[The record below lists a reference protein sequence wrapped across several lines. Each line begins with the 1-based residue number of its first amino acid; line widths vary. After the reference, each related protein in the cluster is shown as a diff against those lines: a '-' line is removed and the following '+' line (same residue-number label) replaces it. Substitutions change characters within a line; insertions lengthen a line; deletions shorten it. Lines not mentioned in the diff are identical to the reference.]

1 MTSQTT
7 NHRRTGAA
15 LIAALGLAVAIA
27 AAGAA
32 SAKDRHAEVAPAA
45 DAKAASFA
53 DAVKGL
59 PRLDGLLPVYV
70 DKAGGRI
77 LLSLPAPDAEGLSG
91 RFLYQTYLRAGLG
104 SNPVGLDRSKP
115 GDTQVLVFRWAGKKV
130 LVAFENYAFRADAG
144 GPDERAAVR
153 DSFAASTVWQA
164 PILAADAGGR
174 LLIDL
179 SGFLTRDAFDIAK
192 TLKDAK
198 QGDFKLEADLNAVDT
213 GQVLALPANLEF
225 EASQTFSSD
234 APGREVQ
241 GIAPDPRD
249 VTLVIHHSLIQ
260 LPPPGFRPR
269 LYDPRVNT
277 FSQVVTDYG
286 APLDKP
292 LVYRIA
298 NRFRLEKVD
307 PTAARSAVKRP
318 IIFYVDRAAPEPVR
332 TALVEGAR
340 GWAKAFDAAGFED
353 AFRVEVLP
361 EGISNLDAR
370 YNVINWVH
378 RQTRGWSYGQGIID
392 PRTGEIVRG
401 SVLLGSQR
409 VRQDRII
416 FEGLEGADLTGT
428 GGVDD
433 PVQVALK
440 RLRQLSVHETGHAI
454 GLAHNFAGST
464 FADRASVMDY
474 PPPRVGIVGG
484 KLDFADA
491 YADGVGAWDVFS
503 IRWLYGQFAPGVDER
518 AALSAMV
525 ADSLVKGMRF
535 VSDDDSRPIDTGHP
549 LGALWDDG
557 PDAVAGLDH
566 VLQVRRIALSGFGL
580 RNLPAGA
587 PVSDLKRVIVPI
599 YLFHRYEVDAAAKYV
614 GGIDFTYGVKG
625 DGQEAAKPVDGAT
638 QRRALAMLLRTVDP
652 AELDLPDALV
662 GLLSAVQSG
671 DPDPQYTTE
680 LFASGEGPV
689 FDLPT
694 AADTA
699 ADVTFTDLFA
709 PARLN
714 RVVDLASRDPGQ
726 LGLGEILDR
735 TIGQAFTPAAGETPR
750 RAELRRRIE
759 ARLIFDLA
767 AGLDDKTLSPTAAA
781 QVRAA
786 LMGLGRRLGEAR
798 GGSAADAAQA
808 GYFADLLLDR
818 NEDHL
823 RALAAS
829 SARRPVAVPPG
840 MPIGAAA
847 GQGEDC
853 WFCEALGAG
862 R

>member
-1 MTSQTT
+1 MTSRTT
-7 NHRRTGAA
+7 EPGRLRAVLGAILTLTLATAGGAA
-15 LIAALGLAVAIA
+15 MAKARHGAAEKTNA
-27 AAGAA
+27 AAAA
-32 SAKDRHAEVAPAA
+32 TA
-45 DAKAASFA
+45 
-53 DAVKGL
+53 GL
-59 PRLDGLLPVYV
+59 TRLDGLLPVFV
-70 DKAGGRI
+70 DKAGGRV
-77 LLSLPAPDAEGLSG
+77 LVSLPAPDAEGLSG

-115 GDTQVLVFRWAGKKV
+115 GDTQVLVFRRAGKTV
-130 LVAFENYAFRADAG
+130 MVEFENYAFRADAG
-144 GPDERAAVR
+144 GPDERAAVKQ
-153 DSFAASTVWQA
+153 SFAASTVWST
-164 PILAADAGGR
+164 PIIAAGADGR
-174 LLIDL
+174 LLVDL
-179 SGFLTRDAFDIAK
+179 SGFLTRDALGVAK

-198 QGDFKLEADLNAVDT
+198 QGDFKLEADLSAVDT
-213 GQVLALPANLEF
+213 GQVLVLPANLEF
-225 EASQTFSSD
+225 EASQTYSSA

-241 GIAPDPRD
+241 GIAPDARD
-249 VTLVIHHSLIQ
+249 LTLVIHHSLIQ
-260 LPPPGFRPR
+260 LPPPGYAPR

-277 FSQVVTDYG
+277 FSQVVSDYS

-307 PTAARSAVKRP
+307 PTAARSPVRKP
-318 IIFYVDRAAPEPVR
+318 IVFYVDRAAPEPVR

-340 GWAKAFDAAGFED
+340 GWAKAFDAAGFEG
-353 AFRVEVLP
+353 AFKVEVLP
-361 EGISNLDAR
+361 PGINPLDAR

-392 PRTGEIVRG
+392 PRTGEIVKG

-409 VRQDRII
+409 IRQDRII

-428 GGVDD
+428 GGVND
-433 PVQVALK
+433 PVQIALR
-440 RLRQLSVHETGHAI
+440 RLKQLSVHETGHAI

-474 PPPRVGIVGG
+474 PPPRVGIAGG
-484 KLDFADA
+484 RLDFADA
-491 YADGVGAWDVFS
+491 YADGVGAWDIFS
-503 IRWLYGQFAPGVDER
+503 IRWLYSQFPPGTDEP
-518 AALSAMV
+518 AALRGMV
-525 ADSLVKGMRF
+525 AESLAQGMRF
-535 VSDDDSRPIDTGHP
+535 VSDDDSRPVDSGHP

-557 PDAVAGLDH
+557 PDAIAGLDH
-566 VLQVRRIALSGFGL
+566 VLQVRRIALGGFGL

-587 PVSDLKRVIVPI
+587 PVSDLKRIIVPI
-599 YLFHRYEVDAAAKYV
+599 YLFHRYQVDAAVKDI
-614 GGIDFTYGVKG
+614 GGVDFTYAVKG
-625 DGQEAAKPVDGAT
+625 DGRESARPVDGAV
-638 QRRALAMLLRTVDP
+638 QRRALAMLLRSVEP

-662 GLLSAVQSG
+662 DQLSAVQSG
-671 DPDPQYTTE
+671 DADPQYTTE

-699 ADVTFTDLFA
+699 ADITFTDLFA

-726 LGLGEILDR
+726 LTLGELLDR
-735 TIGQAFTPAAGETPR
+735 TMAQVFTTAAGESPR

-767 AGLDDKTLSPTAAA
+767 ADLDDKSLSPTAAA
-781 QVRAA
+781 QVRAGLVA
-786 LMGLGRRLGEAR
+786 LGHRLAAVH
-798 GGSAADAAQA
+798 GGTAADAAQA
-808 GYFADLLLDR
+808 RYFADLLLDR
-818 NEDHL
+818 NDDHL
-823 RALAAS
+823 RALAAAS
-829 SARRPVAVPPG
+829 TRRPVAVPPG

-853 WFCEALGAG
+853 WFCEAQTAG

>member
-1 MTSQTT
+1 MALLTSKPAWARAAIGAILTLALADLS
-7 NHRRTGAA
+7 GAA
-15 LIAALGLAVAIA
+15 L
-27 AAGAA
+27 
-32 SAKDRHAEVAPAA
+32 AKDRHAPTAARASAP
-45 DAKAASFA
+45 FGG
-53 DAVKGL
+53 AVDGL
-59 PRLDGLLPVYV
+59 IRMDGLLPVYA

-77 LLSLPAPDAEGLSG
+77 LVLLPAPDAEGLSG
-91 RFLYQTYLRAGLG
+91 RFIYQTYLRAGLG

-115 GDTQVLVFRWAGKKV
+115 GDTQVLVFRRSGKKV
-130 LVAFENYAFRADAG
+130 LVEFENYAFRAEAG
-144 GPDERAAVR
+144 GPDERAAVKE
-153 DSFAASTVWQA
+153 SFAASTVWQT
-164 PILAADAGGR
+164 PIIAAGPDGR
-174 LLIDL
+174 LLVDL
-179 SGFLTRDAFDIAK
+179 TGFLTRDALDIAK

-198 QGDFKLEADLNAVDT
+198 QGDFKLEGDLSTVDT
-213 GQVLALPANLEF
+213 GNVLVLPENLEF
-225 EASQTFSSD
+225 EASQTFSSS

-241 GIAPDPRD
+241 GIVPDPRD
-249 VTLVIHHSLIQ
+249 LTLVVHHSLIQ
-260 LPPPGFRPR
+260 LPPPGFKPR

-277 FSQVVTDYG
+277 FSQVISDYA

-292 LVYRIA
+292 LVYRLA

-307 PTAARSAVKRP
+307 PTAARSPVKKP

-332 TALVEGAR
+332 SALVAGAA
-340 GWAKAFDAAGFED
+340 GWAKAFDAAGFEG
-353 AFRVEVLP
+353 AFKVEVLP
-361 EGISNLDAR
+361 EGVSPLDAR

-378 RQTRGWSYGQGIID
+378 RQTRGWSYGQGVID
-392 PRTGEIVRG
+392 PRTGEIIKG

-409 VRQDRII
+409 IRQDRII
-416 FEGLEGADLTGT
+416 FEGLEGSDLTGT
-428 GGVDD
+428 GGVND
-433 PVQVALK
+433 PVQIALK
-440 RLRQLSVHETGHAI
+440 RLKQLSVHETGHAI

-474 PPPRVGIVGG
+474 PPPRVGIVNG

-491 YADGVGAWDVFS
+491 YANGVGAWDVFS
-503 IRWLYGQFAPGVDER
+503 IQWLYSQFPPGTDET
-518 AALSAMV
+518 ATLSAMV
-525 ADSLVKGMRF
+525 SQSLAQGMRF
-535 VSDDDSRPIDTGHP
+535 VSDEDSRPIDTGHP

-557 PDAVAGLDH
+557 PDSVAALDH
-566 VLQVRRIALSGFGL
+566 VLAVRRIALNGFGL

-599 YLFHRYEVDAAAKYV
+599 YLFHRYEVDAAVKNV

-625 DGQEAAKPVDGAT
+625 DGHEAARPVDGAT
-638 QRRALAMLLRTVDP
+638 QRRALAMLLRTVEP

-662 GLLSAVQSG
+662 DQLSAVQSG

-699 ADVTFTDLFA
+699 ADITFTDLFA

-714 RVVDLASRDPGQ
+714 RVVDLASRDGGQ
-726 LGLGEILDR
+726 LGLAEVLDR
-735 TIGQAFTPAAGETPR
+735 TTAQVFAPAAGETPR

-767 AGLDDKTLSPTAAA
+767 ADLDDKTLSPTAAA
-781 QVRAA
+781 QIRASLVA
-786 LMGLGRRLGEAR
+786 LGHRLAGAG

-808 GYFADLLLDR
+808 RYFADLLLDR

-823 RALAAS
+823 RALAAT
-829 SARRPVAVPPG
+829 SARRPVATPPG
-840 MPIGAAA
+840 MPIG
-847 GQGEDC
+847 GGEDC
-853 WFCEALGAG
+853 WFCEALGPG

>member
-1 MTSQTT
+1 MTSQTS
-7 NHRRTGAA
+7 NRVWARAA
-15 LIAALGLAVAIA
+15 LSAVIGLALAAWTGPALAAGHHAKPSASPEA
-27 AAGAA
+27 AAT
-32 SAKDRHAEVAPAA
+32 
-45 DAKAASFA
+45 
-53 DAVKGL
+53 KGL
-59 PRLDGLLPVYV
+59 SRMDGLLPIYV

-77 LLSLPAPDAEGLSG
+77 LVSLPAPDAEGLSG

-115 GDTQVLVFRWAGKKV
+115 GDTQVLVFRRAGKKV
-130 LVAFENYAFRADAG
+130 LVAFENYAFRANGA
-144 GPDERAAVR
+144 GPDERAAVKE
-153 DSFAASTVWQA
+153 SFAASTVWQT
-164 PILAADAGGR
+164 PIIAAGPDGR

-179 SGFLTRDAFDIAK
+179 SGFLTRDALDIAK

-198 QGDFKLEADLNAVDT
+198 QGDFKLDADLSTVDT
-213 GQVLALPANLEF
+213 AQVLALPENVEF
-225 EASQTFSSD
+225 EASQTFASA
-234 APGREVQ
+234 APGPEVR
-241 GIAPDPRD
+241 GIAPDARD
-249 VTLVIHHSLIQ
+249 MTLVIHHSLIK
-260 LPPPGFRPR
+260 LPPPGFKPR
-269 LYDPRVNT
+269 FYDPRVNT
-277 FSQVVTDYG
+277 FSQVVADYG

-298 NRFRLEKVD
+298 DRFRLEKTD
-307 PTAARSAVKRP
+307 PTAARSPVKKP

-332 TALVEGAR
+332 SALVAGAA
-340 GWAKAFDAAGFED
+340 GWAKAFDAAGFVD
-353 AFRVEVLP
+353 AFKVEVLP
-361 EGISNLDAR
+361 DGISPLDTR

-392 PRTGEIVRG
+392 PRTGEIVKG

-409 VRQDRII
+409 IRQDRII

-428 GGVDD
+428 GGVND
-433 PVQVALK
+433 PVQIALR
-440 RLRQLSVHETGHAI
+440 RLKQLSVHETGHAI
-454 GLAHNFAGST
+454 GLAHNFAGSN

-474 PPPRVGIVGG
+474 PPPRVSIVDGR
-484 KLDFADA
+484 LDFADA
-491 YADGVGAWDVFS
+491 YANGVGAWDVFS
-503 IRWLYGQFAPGVDER
+503 IRWLYSEFAPGVDEK
-518 AALSAMV
+518 ATLSGMV
-525 ADSLVKGMRF
+525 AESLAQGMRF
-535 VSDDDSRPIDTGHP
+535 VSDDDSRPIDSGQP

-557 PDAVAGLDH
+557 PDSIAALDH
-566 VLQVRRIALSGFGL
+566 VLQVRRIALSRFGL
-580 RNLPAGA
+580 GNLPTGA

-599 YLFHRYEVDAAAKYV
+599 YLFHRYEVDAVAKQV

-625 DGQEAAKPVDGAT
+625 DGRESARPVDGAT

-662 GLLSAVQSG
+662 DQLSAVQSG

-714 RVVDLASRDPGQ
+714 RVVDLSSRDTGQ
-726 LGLGEILDR
+726 LSLTEVLDGA
-735 TIGQAFTPAAGETPR
+735 IAQAFTPAKGETPR
-750 RAELRRRIE
+750 HAELRRRIE

-767 AGLDDKTLSPTAAA
+767 ADLDDKTLSPTAAA
-781 QVRAA
+781 QVRASLVA
-786 LMGLGRRLGEAR
+786 LGYRLAGA
-798 GGSAADAAQA
+798 GGGAGADAAQA
-808 GYFADLLLDR
+808 RYFADLLLDKG
-818 NEDHL
+818 EDHL
-823 RALAAS
+823 RALAAAS
-829 SARRPVAVPPG
+829 RHPVALPPG

-853 WFCEALGAG
+853 WFCEAVGAAG